1 MNRYKARIEYTAAYY
16 MVYIFFFLLMVGC
29 GQSEINSE
37 ENEVPET
44 RTPVTVTT
52 MNYDPIKE
60 YIELNATSSFLQQ
73 NIVKA
78 NLNGY
83 LKVVNPHI
91 GDFVNRGQKLFVLKT
106 KEAEAIGDAVNRL
119 NPDFKFSG
127 TNSITANASGFII
140 ALDHQ
145 PGDYVQDGD
154 QLAVISNSNSF
165 VFVMNVPYEDKPYV
179 SIGKQVEVI
188 LPDQERLQG
197 TISSAM
203 PMIDS
208 VSQTQ
213 SFSVR
218 INPTHTIPQNLV
230 VKIKIVKV
238 SKATAAT
245 LPKKSILSDETL
257 SEFWV
262 MKLIDDTTAVK
273 VPVKKGIETGDRVE
287 ILSPD
292 FSPKDKILLSGNY
305 GLADTALVII
315 SSDTASLRPSMGG
328 E

>member
-1 MNRYKARIEYTAAYY
+1 MKLIKFPNQFPVMQVMLYFTFCIMILSCK
-16 MVYIFFFLLMVGC
+16 
-29 GQSEINSE
+29 QKDNSSSASDT
-37 ENEVPET
+37 PET
-44 RTPVTVTT
+44 RTPVTVTSVSF
-52 MNYDPIKE
+52 DPIKE
-60 YIELNATSSFLQQ
+60 YIELNATASFLQQ
-73 NIVKA
+73 SYVKS

-83 LKVVNPHI
+83 IKQANIKI
-91 GDFVNRGQKLFVLKT
+91 GDYVNRGKTLFVLKT
-106 KEAEAIGDAVNRL
+106 KEAEAIGNAVNKL

-127 TNSITANASGFII
+127 TNIISANATGYVTE
-140 ALDHQ
+140 LDHHQ
-145 PGDYVQDGD
+145 GDYVQDGE
-154 QLAVISNSNSF
+154 QLAVMSDSKSF

-188 LPDQERLQG
+188 LPDEERLQG

-218 INPTHTIPQNLV
+218 VNPTHTIPQNLV
-230 VKIKIVKV
+230 VKIKVIKV
-238 SKATAAT
+238 NKTAAAT

-262 MKLIDDTTAVK
+262 MKMIDDTTAVK
-273 VPVKKGIETGDRVE
+273 VPIKKGIESGDRVE

-305 GLADTALVII
+305 GLADTALVV
-315 SSDTASLRPSMGG
+315 ASPSPSRGG

>member
-1 MNRYKARIEYTAAYY
+1 MKHIKFPDQFPVRHVMLYF
-16 MVYIFFFLLMVGC
+16 IFCVTVFSC
-29 GQSEINSE
+29 KQKDSTSAESDT
-37 ENEVPET
+37 PET
-44 RTPVTVTT
+44 RTPVTVTSVSF
-52 MNYDPIKE
+52 DPIKE
-60 YIELNATSSFLQQ
+60 YIELNATASFLQQ
-73 NIVKA
+73 NYVKS

-83 LKVVNPHI
+83 IKQANIKI
-91 GDFVNRGQKLFVLKT
+91 GDYVSRGETLFVLKT
-106 KEAEAIGDAVNRL
+106 KEAEAIGNAVNKL

-127 TNSITANASGFII
+127 INVISSNANGYVTE
-140 ALDHQ
+140 LNHQ
-145 PGDYVQDGD
+145 QGDYVQDGE
-154 QLAVISNSNSF
+154 QLAVMSDAKSF

-208 VSQTQ
+208 ISQTQ

-218 INPTHTIPQNLV
+218 VNPTHTIPQNLV

-238 SKATAAT
+238 SKTTAAT
-245 LPKKSILSDETL
+245 LPKKSVLSDETL

-262 MKLIDDTTAVK
+262 MKMIDDSTAVK
-273 VPVKKGIETGDRVE
+273 VPVKKGIETGGRVE
-287 ILSPD
+287 ILSPG

-305 GLADTALVII
+305 GLADTARVVAEPGP
-315 SSDTASLRPSMGG
+315 ASGG

>member
-1 MNRYKARIEYTAAYY
+1 MKHRRLPPIMLYLAFCI
-16 MVYIFFFLLMVGC
+16 MMLGC
-29 GQSEINSE
+29 KQKESASE
-37 ENEVPET
+37 EEEITET
-44 RTPVTVTT
+44 RTPVTVTSVSF
-52 MNYDPIKE
+52 DPIKE
-60 YIELNATSSFLQQ
+60 YIELNATASFLQQ
-73 NIVKA
+73 NYVKS

-83 LKVVNPHI
+83 IKQANIRI
-91 GDFVNRGQKLFVLKT
+91 GDYVNRGKTLFVLKT
-106 KEAEAIGDAVNRL
+106 KEAEAIGNAVNKL

-127 TNSITANASGFII
+127 TNIISANATGYVTE
-140 ALDHQ
+140 LNHQ
-145 PGDYVQDGD
+145 QGDYVQDGE
-154 QLAVISNSNSF
+154 QLAVMSDAKSF

-179 SIGKQVEVI
+179 SIGKSVEVI
-188 LPDQERLQG
+188 LPDEERLQG

-218 INPTHTIPQNLV
+218 VNSTHSIPQNLV
-230 VKIKIVKV
+230 VKIKIIKV
-238 SKATAAT
+238 SKTTAAT
-245 LPKKSILSDETL
+245 LPKQSILSDETL

-262 MKLIDDTTAVK
+262 MKMIDDTTAVK

-305 GLADTALVII
+305 GLADTALVV
-315 SSDTASLRPSMGG
+315 ASPNPSGG
-328 E
+328 GD